1 MIEVVSE
8 KIIHFGEFIRWH
20 RVRANK
26 TTEALGR
33 EVGLTAR
40 RLIAIEAMA
49 APDVQHTTM
58 AALATAFGFDPETFN
73 EVWKTTPVPVTRRKA
88 GPTTDEARRF
98 SAACELAGTTPIE
111 GMRRLRSWIVEQD
124 PQTQT
129 AALSFIAA
137 HRQPVG
143 FTDVVDHLQDPVE
156 AVKKRIGHKAAQSA
170 SASAAKPP
178 GSAATGESKRH

>member
-1 MIEVVSE
+1 MSE

-20 RVRANK
+20 RVRGNK
-26 TTEALGR
+26 TTEELGR

-49 APDVQHTTM
+49 TPDVQHTTM
-58 AALATAFGFDPETFN
+58 AALANAFGFDPETFN
-73 EVWKTTPVPVTRRKA
+73 ETWKTTPVPVTRRKA

-111 GMRRLRSWIVEQD
+111 GMRRLRSWIVDQD
-124 PQTQT
+124 EKTQIT
-129 AALSFIAA
+129 ALSFIASQRRA
-137 HRQPVG
+137 AG
-143 FTDVVDHLQDPVE
+143 FTDAVDHLQDPTE
-156 AVKKRIGHKAAQSA
+156 AVKKRIGQKAEQRANP
-170 SASAAKPP
+170 SAAKPP